1 MRTPTGG
8 VKGAGMS
15 EAEFR
20 EDYELTRRMPGAL
33 WAAGDYAR
41 VAEQLTG

>member
-1 MRTPTGG
+1 
-8 VKGAGMS
+8 MS

-20 EDYELTRRMPGAL
+20 DDYELAQRMHGAL

>member
-1 MRTPTGG
+1 MRSRIGG
-8 VKGAGMS
+8 VEGAGMS